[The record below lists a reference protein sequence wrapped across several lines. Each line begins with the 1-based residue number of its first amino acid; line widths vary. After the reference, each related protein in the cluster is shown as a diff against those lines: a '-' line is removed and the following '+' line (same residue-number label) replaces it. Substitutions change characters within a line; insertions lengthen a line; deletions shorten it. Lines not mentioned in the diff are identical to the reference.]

1 MIIGAAF
8 LVNHLPH
15 QNTPLAFL
23 VKNFYHQIT
32 MTDGT
37 GNARDWREALT
48 KDERLEI
55 REIERAIKRLCADLA
70 KLRLAR
76 RRIQN
81 RATNREAYAERVR
94 LQDTGT

>member
-1 MIIGAAF
+1 
-8 LVNHLPH
+8 
-15 QNTPLAFL
+15 
-23 VKNFYHQIT
+23 

-55 REIERAIKRLCADLA
+55 REIERAIKREGKELRE
-70 KLRLAR
+70 LRLTR

-81 RATNREAYAERVR
+81 RATSRGAYAERVR
-94 LQDTGT
+94 LRDTGA